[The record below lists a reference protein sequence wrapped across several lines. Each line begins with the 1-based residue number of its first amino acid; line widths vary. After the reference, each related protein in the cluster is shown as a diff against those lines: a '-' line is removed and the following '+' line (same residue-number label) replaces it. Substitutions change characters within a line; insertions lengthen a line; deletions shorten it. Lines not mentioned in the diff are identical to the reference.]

1 MASKSKH
8 RKITAINAEGNT
20 QTFPESAWKAMPV
33 DDNGLRFG
41 WKQVA
46 NAPQSEKPV
55 APPPKGLKGGATG
68 DVNQD

>member
-55 APPPKGLKGGATG
+55 ATPPKGLKVVPAG